1 MNSTGQNTES
11 SSTTTCVQAA
21 ADSVADAS
29 NKGQAQSSTPPE
41 WGRVLSRPL
50 NPFRPVITDLTCG
63 NGNLLHA
70 ASNGDAILLGCD
82 IQNEE
87 AGSQISEH
95 LVIADLTA
103 FYPLLQSVDWQGD
116 CFVLNPPWDLHWY
129 RERLEGLARSG
140 RETVRLAWRA
150 TDARLGADTLD
161 STLATL
167 MIALDRMSAYGEG
180 LLIANEATL
189 QRLLF
194 NGPHGAL
201 AQHVWAH
208 LVVEGN
214 LCSGTAKSKFREGFQ
229 TGIIWFAAGHDD
241 GVAAKAQSRVTTL
254 DGALEFCEYLRSD
267 RFCLRDGQS
276 ATEFRR
282 TAESAALWGAAK
294 QRMTGDRFGPGNLSA
309 IPTNTCYT
317 LILGPG
323 NVQYVDLEV
332 FLSADLESVIS
343 LLRSLFAT
351 PGIEVPQVRIT
362 ARDFACR
369 GGWLGLAPG
378 NPTEL
383 DLVQIDSMTQTL
395 GWEARLRTQ
404 YELGR
409 FCLTKL
415 LPSSAYCCFHQAL
428 QLFEINCEECLK
440 AWVREAFGNN
450 DVFRSYLNSP
460 DHLVVNGFVFTKTP
474 FVRKMLSAYE
484 NVAAEKGAQ
493 MELERLRRSRFKCY
507 IYLMEDLRNGTF
519 KIGRSKTPAKR
530 ERTLQSEVPQI
541 VMRFSV
547 PGEEAHEKQLHDHF
561 QGKRLRGE
569 WFTLTNDDLLWIV
582 DFLKV
587 SGDSARAIVDYQWLG
602 AVHFTASPTP
612 RNLRV

>member
-208 LVVEGN
+208 LVVEGQP
-214 LCSGTAKSKFREGFQ
+214 L
-229 TGIIWFAAGHDD
+229 
-241 GVAAKAQSRVTTL
+241 
-254 DGALEFCEYLRSD
+254 
-267 RFCLRDGQS
+267 LRDGQVQIPGG
-276 ATEFRR
+276 FPDRHHLVCRR
-282 TAESAALWGAAK
+282 ARRWRRR
-294 QRMTGDRFGPGNLSA
+294 QGP
-309 IPTNTCYT
+309 IPRHH
-317 LILGPG
+317 PG
-323 NVQYVDLEV
+323 RRARVLRVP
-332 FLSADLESVIS
+332 A
-343 LLRSLFAT
+343 LRSLLPARR
-351 PGIEVPQVRIT
+351 PVRHRVPPH
-362 ARDFACR
+362 
-369 GGWLGLAPG
+369 GGECSPLG
-378 NPTEL
+378 
-383 DLVQIDSMTQTL
+383 
-395 GWEARLRTQ
+395 
-404 YELGR
+404 
-409 FCLTKL
+409 
-415 LPSSAYCCFHQAL
+415 CC
-428 QLFEINCEECLK
+428 
-440 AWVREAFGNN
+440 
-450 DVFRSYLNSP
+450 
-460 DHLVVNGFVFTKTP
+460 
-474 FVRKMLSAYE
+474 
-484 NVAAEKGAQ
+484 
-493 MELERLRRSRFKCY
+493 
-507 IYLMEDLRNGTF
+507 
-519 KIGRSKTPAKR
+519 
-530 ERTLQSEVPQI
+530 
-541 VMRFSV
+541 
-547 PGEEAHEKQLHDHF
+547 
-561 QGKRLRGE
+561 
-569 WFTLTNDDLLWIV
+569 
-582 DFLKV
+582 
-587 SGDSARAIVDYQWLG
+587 
-602 AVHFTASPTP
+602 
-612 RNLRV
+612 